1 MIADWIRNY
10 WNAFTG
16 MDILEDENSLL
27 LSKVKAQDD
36 LLYQVDKA
44 KLELAKDKIELQKK
58 LDAQII
64 VSNVLNVRISERNS
78 SIESLKTEL
87 AMHGV
92 EIPTSNPSFLS
103 KGLCYQ
109 PNVQVEGEDIRITNP
124 PDIYSR
130 SDLLYRELRVDS
142 IKSLPKY
149 EKLSKI
155 WNYVIKAIEYK
166 YDAVDN
172 WQYHPI
178 TILRKFGDCLP
189 EDTFLTTSDGNLFEI
204 KDSKCGM
211 EIIGLNGEPTKILN
225 VWNKGTLSTKRFSLS
240 NKSVLECTSNHK
252 VFVVTPL
259 GDIREILASEL
270 KVGDELLSINK
281 LKLKKGAKQEEIP
294 LDMLKLYGLHIADG
308 WVEDSR
314 FSISGKDG
322 FEKEAQKMW
331 VKEYCESHG
340 LNYRWHERYITIN
353 NKEYADKMFVC
364 GHTAI
369 NKQIPFSVSLSEFE
383 INSLLDGLRADAH
396 LKNIRTWI
404 HRTISKKLSVQT
416 RMLYKQLGI
425 QTSLKLFVN
434 HGGLGKNPIYDLTTR
449 NSIYPITVEK
459 IEDGR
464 SVICYDIETENNGI
478 YLPESDIIVHNCEDG
493 TILFLD
499 ACRMCGIPADKV
511 FNTIGNTSFGY
522 HSYPIVWMDVEDL
535 VGTASEG
542 QGKGW
547 YIYET
552 TLDFLPT
559 SPKKLKGSNYWCEGG
574 LQNWKYFGVVRTLNY
589 STFNGVRMPAPAG
602 DIRNKKIDNSERKR
616 NAIIKYWRDSHGKKN
631 KKTKSTTETATKKSS
646 SRKRKGL

>member
-281 LKLKKGAKQEEIP
+281 LKLKKG
-294 LDMLKLYGLHIADG
+294 
-308 WVEDSR
+308 
-314 FSISGKDG
+314 
-322 FEKEAQKMW
+322 
-331 VKEYCESHG
+331 
-340 LNYRWHERYITIN
+340 
-353 NKEYADKMFVC
+353 
-364 GHTAI
+364 
-369 NKQIPFSVSLSEFE
+369 
-383 INSLLDGLRADAH
+383 
-396 LKNIRTWI
+396 
-404 HRTISKKLSVQT
+404 
-416 RMLYKQLGI
+416 
-425 QTSLKLFVN
+425 
-434 HGGLGKNPIYDLTTR
+434 LTTR